1 MTQDAIETAQESGQ
15 RKLAEDLLRFFAESG
30 EKEFFTVCSYTCN
43 EIISPDLVL
52 ELAWRYGMNDFAF
65 PFFIQ
70 MVRDL
75 THKVEKVEKK
85 HEEREKKDEQKAE
98 QDAFRPLSTMGG
110 MDGLGMMMGAEL
122 SPYPMLTGPDSTFS
136 SGFPL
141 AGGLGQP
148 GLGGFGGATPGLGQ
162 SGLGGFGRPGF

>member
-1 MTQDAIETAQESGQ
+1 
-15 RKLAEDLLRFFAESG
+15 
-30 EKEFFTVCSYTCN
+30 
-43 EIISPDLVL
+43 VL

-98 QDAFRPLSTMGG
+98 QDAFRPLNTMGG
-110 MDGLGMMMGAEL
+110 MDGLGMMMSTEL
-122 SPYPMLTGPDSTFS
+122 SPYPMLTGADSGFS

-141 AGGLGQP
+141 GGGLGQQGFGTAP
-148 GLGGFGGATPGLGQ
+148 GGLGGFGA

>member
-1 MTQDAIETAQESGQ
+1 M
-15 RKLAEDLLRFFAESG
+15 
-30 EKEFFTVCSYTCN
+30 
-43 EIISPDLVL
+43 L
-52 ELAWRYGMNDFAF
+52 ELAWRYGMSDFAF

-98 QDAFRPLSTMGG
+98 QDAFRPLNTMGG
-110 MDGLGMMMGAEL
+110 MDGLSMMMGAEI
-122 SPYPMLTGPDSTFS
+122 SPYPMLTGADSGFA

-141 AGGLGQP
+141 GGSGLGQTGFGSSP
-148 GLGGFGGATPGLGQ
+148 GLGGFGAAG
-162 SGLGGFGRPGF
+162 GLGGFGRPGF